1 MLLFYGSTLKSK
13 RRFTFDVLRIP
24 FQVLVYFPLLLHI
37 LHLDINDLKKS
48 VEEGGFEI
56 TEFDRKKSQLIKLLK
71 RIQDEDGYIKV
82 NGGKFTLLQKGIEY
96 CKQLYPTMP

>member
-1 MLLFYGSTLKSK
+1 MSEAVNKQRLLNNLMGINGLCNRYYHLKTNEGK
-13 RRFTFDVLRIP
+13 TEFVFDIK
-24 FQVLVYFPLLLHI
+24 
-37 LHLDINDLKKS
+37 DLKKS
-48 VEEGGFEI
+48 IQEGGFEI
-56 TEFDRKKSQLIKLLK
+56 KGFDRKKSQLIKLLK

>member
-1 MLLFYGSTLKSK
+1 MGINGLCNRYYHLKTNEAK
-13 RRFTFDVLRIP
+13 TEFVF
-24 FQVLVYFPLLLHI
+24 
-37 LHLDINDLKKS
+37 DINDLKKS